1 MGSFPSCCPAPTA
14 CSHALSK
21 LMYSAKQEGGLAA
34 PWAFQPKSHC
44 SPKRPVRNSSPYWSM
59 SRGDLARGYLLTCCF
74 FLITRVYRRAC
85 LLDLGSKCGK

>member
-1 MGSFPSCCPAPTA
+1 MGQSCRIEFVPQL
-14 CSHALSK
+14 LSSTHC
-21 LMYSAKQEGGLAA
+21 LFSRPEQTH
-34 PWAFQPKSHC
+34 QPKSHC